1 MKYDVGICQDR
12 PIHWRI
18 FWQAPAAQLEPHS
31 VCKGNFLHKQG
42 TYDRIARLYD
52 LLDLPFEHGR
62 YKPLRRAMFEGVEG
76 TLLDAGVGTGRNFPF
91 YPSGSKVVGIDL
103 SPAMLKRARQR
114 RDALGTAVELRE
126 MNVTEMEFE
135 DDSFDAVIS
144 TFLFCVLDNEHQ
156 IPALK
161 ELGRVCRPSGKIHIL
176 EYAISENPLRRV
188 IMKIW
193 APWVRFAYGAEF
205 DRNTEQYLEAAGLE
219 LVGKVFLH
227 KDIIKL
233 LTLRPKAQ

>member
-1 MKYDVGICQDR
+1 MY
-12 PIHWRI
+12 
-18 FWQAPAAQLEPHS
+18 
-31 VCKGNFLHKQG
+31 KQR

-52 LLDLPFEHGR
+52 FLDLPFEHGR
-62 YKPLRRAMFEGVEG
+62 YKPLRRAMFEGVKG
-76 TLLDAGVGTGRNFPF
+76 TVLDAGVGTGRNFPY
-91 YPSGSKVVGIDL
+91 YPSGTKVVGIDL

-114 RDALGTAVELRE
+114 KDALGTTVELRE
-126 MNVTEMEFE
+126 MNVLEMEFE

-161 ELGRVCRPSGKIHIL
+161 ELSRVCRPNGKIHIL
-176 EYAISENPLRRV
+176 EYALSKNPLRRF
-188 IMKIW
+188 IMKMW

-205 DRNTEQYLEAAGLE
+205 NRNTEQYLEVAGLDIIE
-219 LVGKVFLH
+219 KVFLY

-233 LTLRPKAQ
+233 ITLRPKAK